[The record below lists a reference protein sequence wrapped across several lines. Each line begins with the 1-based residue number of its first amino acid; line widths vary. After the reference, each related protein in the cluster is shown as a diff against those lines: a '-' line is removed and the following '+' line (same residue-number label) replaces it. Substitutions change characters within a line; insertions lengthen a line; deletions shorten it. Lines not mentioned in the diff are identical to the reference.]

1 MHLPRRLVRRV
12 GGLPLRR
19 RRADRAALDLFTDRA
34 RDAMGFAQDEARR
47 LGHNYLGTEHL
58 LLGLVRK
65 RDGVAGKVLRRMGVR
80 LPAVRSAV
88 ESVIGR
94 GAATAA
100 GEMRMTPRAKKV
112 LDLAVKES
120 GRLRHN
126 YVGTEHLL
134 LGIVR
139 EGEGVAAGILG
150 RLGVTHEKVRAEVL
164 RMIGPGPDGGQRDGS
179 PRLGRAWRGL
189 ARHDAARHKEA
200 AGGWLRR
207 PPSC

>member
-12 GGLPLRR
+12 GGVPLRR
-19 RRADRAALDLFTDRA
+19 RRADRAAFDLFTDRA

-47 LGHNYLGTEHL
+47 LGHNFLGTEHL

-94 GAATAA
+94 GAAAAA
-100 GEMRMTPRAKKV
+100 GELRMTPRAKKV
-112 LDLAVKES
+112 LELAVKEA

-150 RLGVTHEKVRAEVL
+150 RLGITHEKVRAEVL
-164 RMIGPGPDGGQRDGS
+164 RMIGSGPDGGQRDGS
-179 PRLGRAWRGL
+179 LRLGRAWRGL
-189 ARHDAARHKEA
+189 ARHDAARHEA